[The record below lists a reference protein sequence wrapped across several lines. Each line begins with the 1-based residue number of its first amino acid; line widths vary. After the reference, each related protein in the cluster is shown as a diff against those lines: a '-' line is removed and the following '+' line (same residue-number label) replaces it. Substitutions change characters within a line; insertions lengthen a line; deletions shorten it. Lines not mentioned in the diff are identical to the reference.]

1 MLIMRM
7 ELIDAWQFRV
17 CVVICSELEI
27 PLQLEIF
34 EERNR
39 KREFS
44 DDKLRLYRSWV
55 AREIQNRR
63 AESVSD
69 QE

>member
-1 MLIMRM
+1 MKIEFRLICCLLMLIMRM

-39 KREFS
+39 KREIS
-44 DDKLRLYRSWV
+44 DDTLRLSRS
-55 AREIQNRR
+55 
-63 AESVSD
+63 
-69 QE
+69 